1 MSMTDCQRVRQ
12 LLGVYVVGA
21 IDPAERFVVDN
32 HLADCPDCREELAG
46 LAGLPAL
53 LGRVPFEEAEQ
64 ITRIDSE
71 RAGVGE
77 GADAEPSEAE
87 VLTPLLAK
95 VAHRRRV
102 SRWRSL
108 VSVAAVAVIAA
119 GAAIGAVRLA
129 SPPSAGSP
137 SASSSA
143 LHWEN
148 AQTTNALTHMRMDV
162 KYAGV
167 PWGTRLDVSVYG
179 IPAGTTCQFWVIGKD
194 GQRWP
199 AGSWTV
205 THEWKASSYR
215 MVAAA
220 PVHQVRGF
228 QLTSGG
234 RTLAH
239 ARAS

>member
-1 MSMTDCQRVRQ
+1 MTECQHVRQ

-21 IDPAERFVVDN
+21 IDPAERFVVDS
-32 HLADCPDCREELAG
+32 HLASCPDCREELAG

-53 LGRVPFEEAEQ
+53 LGRVPFPEAEQ
-64 ITRIDSE
+64 ITRFDSE
-71 RAGVGE
+71 RAEAGE
-77 GADAEPSEAE
+77 HLEAEPAEAD
-87 VLTPLLAK
+87 VLTPLLAR

-119 GAAIGAVRLA
+119 GAAIGAIRLA
-129 SPPSAGSP
+129 NPPA
-137 SASSSA
+137 ATSSA

-148 AQTTNALTHMRMDV
+148 VQTANALTHMDV
-162 KYAGV
+162 KYAGFPGGV
-167 PWGTRLDVSVYG
+167 RLDVKVTG
-179 IPAGTTCQFWVIGKD
+179 VPVGTTCKFWVIGDD

-205 THEWKASSYR
+205 TDEWNPSSYPT
-215 MVAAA
+215 VSAA
-220 PVHQVRGF
+220 PVHEVYSF

-234 RTLAH
+234 RTLAQV
-239 ARAS
+239 RAS

>member
-1 MSMTDCQRVRQ
+1 MTDMIDCQRVRQ
-12 LLGVYVVGA
+12 SLGVYVVGA
-21 IDPAERFVVDN
+21 IDPAERSVVDN

-71 RAGVGE
+71 RAGAGE
-77 GADAEPSEAE
+77 PTDAQPPETE

-108 VSVAAVAVIAA
+108 ASVAAVALIAA
-119 GAAIGAVRLA
+119 GATVGAIRLA
-129 SPPSAGSP
+129 NPPA
-137 SASSSA
+137 ASSAA
-143 LHWEN
+143 LHWEHVQTAN
-148 AQTTNALTHMRMDV
+148 APMHLDV
-162 KYAGV
+162 KYAGIPGGV
-167 PWGTRLDVSVYG
+167 RLDVMVTG
-179 IPAGTTCQFWVIGKD
+179 IPAGTTCQFWVIGNN
-194 GQRWP
+194 GHRYS

-205 THEWKASSYR
+205 TREWKASSYPT
-215 MVAAA
+215 VSAA
-220 PVHQVRGF
+220 PFHEVRGF

-234 RTLAH
+234 RTLAQVP
-239 ARAS
+239 AS

>member
-1 MSMTDCQRVRQ
+1 MNNMTDCQHIRQ

-21 IDPAERFVVDN
+21 IDPAERFAVDN
-32 HLADCPDCREELAG
+32 HLAGCPDCREELAG

-53 LGRVPFEEAEQ
+53 LGRVPLEEAEQ
-64 ITRIDSE
+64 ITRFDSE

-77 GADAEPSEAE
+77 HPDAEPSEAE

-129 SPPSAGSP
+129 NPPA
-137 SASSSA
+137 ASSPAVSSPA

-148 AQTTNALTHMRMDV
+148 VQTTNALTHMAVR
-162 KYAGV
+162 YAGV
-167 PWGTRLDVSVYG
+167 PGGTRLYVKVTG
-179 IPAGTTCQFWVIGKD
+179 IPAGTTCQFWVLGKD

-205 THEWKASSYR
+205 TDEWKASSYPT
-215 MVAAA
+215 VSAA
-220 PVHQVRGF
+220 PVHEVHGF

-234 RTLAH
+234 RTLAQ

>member
-1 MSMTDCQRVRQ
+1 VNMTECQHVRQ

-32 HLADCPDCREELAG
+32 HLAGCPDCREELAG

-64 ITRIDSE
+64 IARFDSE
-71 RAGVGE
+71 RAGAGE
-77 GADAEPSEAE
+77 HPDAQPPEAE

-119 GAAIGAVRLA
+119 GAALGAVRLA
-129 SPPSAGSP
+129 NPPSGSTAVAWDRAEATSP
-137 SASSSA
+137 I
-143 LHWEN
+143 
-148 AQTTNALTHMRMDV
+148 THDHMYVQYAEMTGGTQLGV
-162 KYAGV
+162 K
-167 PWGTRLDVSVYG
+167 VSG
-179 IPAGTTCQFWVIGKD
+179 IPVGTTCELWVVGND
-194 GQRWP
+194 GHRWP

-205 THEWKASSYR
+205 TGDRQPAPYRLSS
-215 MVAAA
+215 AA
-220 PVHQVRGF
+220 PVDEVHGF
-228 QLTSGG
+228 QLTSG
-234 RTLAH
+234 H
-239 ARAS
+239 AVLVSVRAS

>member
-1 MSMTDCQRVRQ
+1 VSMTDCQRVRQ

-32 HLADCPDCREELAG
+32 HLVGCPDCREELAG

-71 RAGVGE
+71 RAGAGE
-77 GADAEPSEAE
+77 RADAEPSEAE

-129 SPPSAGSP
+129 NPPSASSP
-137 SASSSA
+137 SASSSG
-143 LHWEN
+143 LLWEN
-148 AQTTNALTHMRMDV
+148 VQTTNALTHMRMDV
-162 KYAGV
+162 KYAGM
-167 PWGTRLDVSVYG
+167 PGGTRLYVNVYG

-194 GQRWP
+194 GQRWS

-205 THEWKASSYR
+205 TDEWTTSSYP
-215 MVAAA
+215 MVSAA
-220 PVHQVRGF
+220 PVHEVHSF

-234 RTLAH
+234 RTLAQV
-239 ARAS
+239 RAS

>member
-1 MSMTDCQRVRQ
+1 MNSMTDCQQVRQ

-32 HLADCPDCREELAG
+32 HLAGCPDCREELAG

-53 LGRVPFEEAEQ
+53 LGRVPLEEAEQ
-64 ITRIDSE
+64 ITGFDSE
-71 RAGVGE
+71 RSGAGE
-77 GADAEPSEAE
+77 RADAEPPEAE
-87 VLTPLLAK
+87 ILTPLLAK

-108 VSVAAVAVIAA
+108 VSVAAVAIIAA

-129 SPPSAGSP
+129 NPPSATV
-137 SASSSA
+137 SA

-148 AQTTNALTHMRMDV
+148 VQTTIGRVQMDV

-167 PWGTRLDVSVYG
+167 PGGTRLDVQVYG
-179 IPAGTTCQFWVIGKD
+179 IPAGTTCQFWVIGDD
-194 GQRWP
+194 GQRWS

-205 THEWKASSYR
+205 TDEWKTSSYPT
-215 MVAAA
+215 VSAA
-220 PVHQVRGF
+220 PVHELRGF
-228 QLTSGG
+228 QLTSGS
-234 RTLAH
+234 RTLAQV
-239 ARAS
+239 RAS